1 MLPGF
6 TPSLHYYGGVYA
18 SGGSSDWPEI
28 TCWTTICLNWIVKIF
43 TKFSVFCFCF
53 FWHRW
58 DYSHVRT
65 GCVRE
70 LIILVLEGG
79 EGKYYSFKQKLL
91 LEKIWRNQSLFV
103 LYYHFWLPCKTWKAA
118 AKEAKIQRRVL
129 PLLTAPPS
137 LVKNVWLFT
146 MKLER
151 ATLTVLSKTI
161 IIAVSGIVGKLRH
174 LDFSFFYFD
183 LTRGEIR
190 ILPFRC
196 CQLTTSKFFL
206 FSKN

>member
-18 SGGSSDWPEI
+18 SGGSADWPEI
-28 TCWTTICLNWIVKIF
+28 TCWTTICLNWIFKIF
-43 TKFSVFCFCF
+43 PNFSVFLFLF
-53 FWHRW
+53 FWHW
-58 DYSHVRT
+58 T
-65 GCVRE
+65 GCVWE

-79 EGKYYSFKQKLL
+79 EGGCYSFKLKLL
-91 LEKIWRNQSLFV
+91 LHRIWSNQSLFV
-103 LYYHFWLPCKTWKAA
+103 LYYNFWLPCKTWKAA
-118 AKEAKIQRRVL
+118 VKEAKIQRRVL

-161 IIAVSGIVGKLRH
+161 IIVVSVHSWKNASLG
-174 LDFSFFYFD
+174 F
-183 LTRGEIR
+183 
-190 ILPFRC
+190 
-196 CQLTTSKFFL
+196 FFL
-206 FSKN
+206 LLTFVTLIWLQNI

>member
-1 MLPGF
+1 MYQIHARTLPIWILGWGSHMGPF
-6 TPSLHYYGGVYA
+6 C
-18 SGGSSDWPEI
+18 SGGSADWPEI

-118 AKEAKIQRRVL
+118 VKEAMIQRRVL

-161 IIAVSGIVGKLRH
+161 IIVVSGIVGKNVSLG
-174 LDFSFFYFD
+174 F
-183 LTRGEIR
+183 
-190 ILPFRC
+190 
-196 CQLTTSKFFL
+196 FFL
-206 FSKN
+206 LLLFVTLI